1 MIFNINKINR
11 KKAFSL
17 AEVLISLL
25 ILSIILLLALPVIT
39 KKNKITNDAKRG
51 GGQVYLF
58 QQQSEYNPQFPCYVT
73 NLSADGSTVIVKND
87 TGKCQRYEFVVPSD
101 VHKIDLTLVAGGG
114 GGGGAAG
121 GTVVK
126 KEYMSGASAPLQLLH
141 SRIKKIVIDALVSSG
156 EDGHQRDTVTADN
169 NVYAGKGGSSGNAIL
184 NHELPRDF
192 IFLDYKPSFLTET
205 TNSDSSLKISFGD
218 ETKLGEITA
227 QGAQMCNDGDI
238 ICANTGYGSTYHS
251 LYEGIQQYEGFGVF
265 FESSHQLTLE
275 QGFAGSAH
283 INTQDSRSKAG
294 IFLADAKVGRRIQAF
309 KTSLGDSDDKF
320 VWTTSVSPEV
330 EAEGATDITVLPND
344 SKLVTSLA
352 KLSNFSFIPSVEGKT
367 SSIPRSGKV
376 TNGCLVKGGEGAK
389 INILGKYGAG
399 GRGEGAMIVCENAV
413 DSCYIPLNNQVDDG
427 KGTHDKIRSTPAEK
441 DMNNQYGKLTAYLDN
456 PGGTGSGGTGGAAIK
471 INDFSVVPGS
481 RYTIVVGSG
490 GAGGSKG
497 KNGQINASNGAYDVI
512 PSEGQDGQGGTCTA
526 IYDGSDKLIMLV
538 AGGVG
543 GYGGAINSNAKTD
556 LPLGDDL
563 TGYAPMPAV
572 TASPRVYP
580 LLISANDGYAN
591 TISQLVDTNYIYSIE
606 NDLQAK
612 DYDVFQ
618 IQGQAEKAAVR
629 RIVSRFTFY
638 DNNTERVSPYFEL
651 NTNNAGV
658 NTGEFIEKEFIDD
671 KIGGFNNFYTV
682 TPASMNDITK
692 AIDVKQYGLNAAGL
706 IYLGFYYKSIVN
718 NQHSYV
724 GGLGGFS
731 GLGTKGGCGGLFAGN
746 KDGLFADMS
755 KNNAFKN
762 TFIVNTSSG
771 TAGGNFVP
779 YYVNNYYGNCTTANS
794 NGQTAKFIAPSY
806 SSATGEKL
814 GSAGSGGGGGGYNSE
829 LGPGN
834 GGDGQNGYVMINW
847 HYQ

>member
-25 ILSIILLLALPVIT
+25 ILSIILLLAFPAIT
-39 KKNKITNDAKRG
+39 KKNKMANFAKRG
-51 GGQVYLF
+51 NGAVFLF
-58 QQQSEYNPQFPCYVT
+58 QQQSTENPIFPCYVT
-73 NLSADGSTVIVKND
+73 SLSSNGMQTIVKD
-87 TGKCQRYEFVVPSD
+87 KSGKCQRYEFVVPSD

-238 ICANTGYGSTYHS
+238 ICKNTGYGSTYHS

-294 IFLADAKVGRRIQAF
+294 IFLADASVGRRIQAF

-399 GRGEGAMIVCENAV
+399 GRGEGAMIVCENTV

-456 PGGTGSGGTGGAAIK
+456 PGGTGSGGVGGTAIK
-471 INDFSVVPGS
+471 INNFPVVPGS
-481 RYTIVVGSG
+481 RYTIVVGAG
-490 GAGGSKG
+490 GAGGTAG
-497 KNGQINASNGAYDVI
+497 KDGQLDANSGAYDYT
-512 PSEGQDGQGGTCTA
+512 PTKGQNGAGGACTA
-526 IYDGSDKLIMLV
+526 IYDGADKLVLLV
-538 AGGVG
+538 IGGAG
-543 GYGGAINSNAKTD
+543 GYGGNINTNAQLT
-556 LPLGDDL
+556 LPIGGNDF
-563 TGYAPMPAV
+563 TNYAPMPLPANS
-572 TASPRVYP
+572 ARNYP
-580 LLISANDGYAN
+580 LVISGKNGTFDN
-591 TISQLVDTNYIYSIE
+591 IE
-606 NDLQAK
+606 NLLDNNI
-612 DYDVFQ
+612 VFELRDQ
-618 IQGQAEKAAVR
+618 NQNVDIFNSSYKYK
-629 RIVSRFTFY
+629 RIVSRYAFF
-638 DNNTERVSPYFEL
+638 DNNNPRRSPYFEL
-651 NTNNAGV
+651 NSNSAGL
-658 NTGEFIEKEFIDD
+658 NTGEIVPANNIDD
-671 KIGGFNNFYTV
+671 KIGGFNAYETMSPVNI
-682 TPASMNDITK
+682 NDITK
-692 AIDVKQYGLNAAGL
+692 SLTSSQYGLNTSDL
-706 IYLGFYYKSIVN
+706 VYLGFYSKSIVN
-718 NQHSYV
+718 NQHSYM

-746 KDGLFADMS
+746 NDGLLADMS
-755 KNNAFKN
+755 HNDSFKGTMIIN
-762 TFIVNTSSG
+762 TVTTTS
-771 TAGGNFVP
+771 GGGFVP
-779 YYVNNYYGNCTTANS
+779 FYVDNYYGNCTMKS
-794 NGQTAKFIAPSY
+794 SDGQTAKFIAPSY

-829 LGPGN
+829 LGPGK